1 MKLIHTIPTINEEAS
16 GPSYS
21 VVRLCES
28 EMTQGA
34 DLSLAALD
42 WAPMLSPPRFLKTF
56 PLGIGPRKLGGSP
69 VMRKW
74 LQVQASS
81 GNIDLIHNHSLWMMP
96 NVYPGPISRATGVP
110 LILSPR
116 GTLSRWA
123 MQSGSLV
130 KKFFWPLVQRPVLKN
145 TACFHATAYSEYDD
159 IRRLGFRQPIAV
171 IPNGIDIPMVLGNKS
186 ETGRTLLFLGRIH
199 PVKGLDMLLPAWKIL
214 QLRFPEWR
222 LQIVGPDNR
231 GHQEKMQTLAQNL
244 GLHRIEFCG
253 PRYGEAKTQAYAD
266 ADLFV
271 LPTYSENFGMA
282 VAEALAAGIPAVVT
296 KGAPWAGLVEQ
307 QAGWWVDTNTEALVA
322 GLEAAMAKNRSEL
335 SQMGQNGKTWMAT
348 EYSWTEIGKRML
360 QTYEWVLHGGSAPEW
375 VLEV

>member
-1 MKLIHTIPTINEEAS
+1 LKLIHTIPTINEEAS

-28 EMTQGA
+28 EMKQGA

-42 WAPMLSPPRFLKTF
+42 WAPLLSPPRFLKTF

-74 LQVQASS
+74 LQAQASS

-96 NVYPGPISRATGVP
+96 NVYPGPICWATGVP

-130 KKFFWPLVQRPVLKN
+130 KKFFWPLVQRPVLEN

-171 IPNGIDIPMVLGNKS
+171 IPNGVDMPMVRGNKS

-253 PRYGEAKTQAYAD
+253 PRYGEAKIQTYAD

-307 QAGWWVDTNTEALVA
+307 QAGWWVDTNAEALVA
-322 GLEAAMAKNRSEL
+322 GLEAAMAKSRSEL

>member
-1 MKLIHTIPTINEEAS
+1 
-16 GPSYS
+16 
-21 VVRLCES
+21 
-28 EMTQGA
+28 
-34 DLSLAALD
+34 
-42 WAPMLSPPRFLKTF
+42 MLSPPRFLKTF